1 MPAGVDIWSL
11 DYYDNEG
18 FNIMSGTSQAAPCV
32 TGIVALM
39 LSKNP
44 ELTPAQICR
53 ILEETCLRLTPNKS
67 NITGFGRV
75 DALAAVNAV
84 PAWDAVD
91 ETFDPVPDVH
101 DPYVQRIFDLKGRL
115 VTPDRL
121 SPGVY
126 LIQYQEG
133 DQLKTKKVIL
143 P

>member
-44 ELTPAQICR
+44 ELTP
-53 ILEETCLRLTPNKS
+53 NKS

-101 DPYVQRIFDLKGRL
+101 DPSVQRIFDLKGRL

-133 DQLKTKKVIL
+133 DQLKTRKFIL